1 LTLFLTILPKRFFS
15 MDFGDILQIFDD
27 FDDCLTP
34 IALSSWQGSGLSL
47 LSRERA
53 IVNLLGCGWGI
64 VNDDFQSSKLLLT
77 GELLDV

>member
-1 LTLFLTILPKRFFS
+1 MTILPKRFFS

-47 LSRERA
+47 LSPPLRASAGDREF
-53 IVNLLGCGWGI
+53 IGMLLG
-64 VNDDFQSSKLLLT
+64 NRQ
-77 GELLDV
+77 